1 MRLMTSKALLAA
13 TAMVAITLSL
23 PATAAELTVGFSQIG
38 SESGWRA
45 AETSVSKSEAAKRK
59 INLKIADAQQKQEN
73 QIKAIRSFIAQGV
86 DAIFLAPV
94 VSSGWDAVLKE
105 AKEAKIPVVLLDRDI
120 DPSGKD
126 LYLTAVTSDSVH
138 EGEVAGEWLAKT
150 VGGKACNVVELQ
162 GTVGASVATN
172 RKKGFDAVVAKT
184 PNLKVVRSQ
193 TGEFTRA
200 KGKEVMESFI
210 KAENGGKSIC
220 AVYAHNDDMMVGAI
234 QAMKEAGLKPG
245 KDVLTVS
252 IDAVPDIFKAIAA
265 GEANATVELTPN
277 MAGPALDAIAA
288 FKGKGT
294 VPPKWIQTESKL
306 YTAAD
311 DPQKVYDSKKGLVY
325 WGWTPPRARDCAVRR
340 RPPSKPL
347 RQRIGWVSASP
358 AG

>member
-1 MRLMTSKALLAA
+1 MRHSTKLAA
-13 TAMVAITLSL
+13 LFVATALAGGAGTAS
-23 PATAAELTVGFSQIG
+23 AAELTVGFSQIG

-45 AETSVSKSEAAKRK
+45 AETSVTKSEAKARK

-73 QIKAIRSFIAQGV
+73 QIKAIRSFVAQGV

-94 VSSGWDAVLKE
+94 VSTGWDAVLKE

-120 DPSGKD
+120 DPSGKE

-138 EGEVAGEWLAKT
+138 EGKVAGEWLVKT
-150 VGGKACNVVELQ
+150 VGSKPCNVVELQ

-172 RKKGFDAVVAKT
+172 RKKGFDTAIAGASNIK
-184 PNLKVVRSQ
+184 LVRSQ

-210 KAENGGKSIC
+210 KAEGGGKSIC

-245 KDVLTVS
+245 SEVLTVS
-252 IDAVPDIFKAIAA
+252 IDAVPDIFKAIMA

-277 MAGPALDAIAA
+277 MAGPALDALIAY
-288 FKGKGT
+288 KSKGT

-306 YTAAD
+306 YTKAD
-311 DPQKVYDSKKGLVY
+311 NPQKIYDSKKNLGY
-325 WGWTPPRARDCAVRR
+325 
-340 RPPSKPL
+340 
-347 RQRIGWVSASP
+347 
-358 AG
+358 